1 MNTRSPLAAAAA
13 VALLVTTGCG
23 GGSSPT
29 QPSSASSTTTTT
41 TTTTTGSTGGGT
53 STTTATVS
61 YVQDIRPIFV
71 ADCTRCHAG
80 SRPDAGL
87 DLSTYAGTM
96 RVVTAGNANSALIR
110 FTQSG
115 SAMYQYFSGDRAAKA
130 NLVRTWV
137 VSNNAA
143 ESR

>member
-1 MNTRSPLAAAAA
+1 MNARSRLAAAAA
-13 VALLVTTGCG
+13 VALLVTAGCG

-29 QPSSASSTTTTT
+29 QPSSTSSTTTT

-53 STTTATVS
+53 STTTATVA

-137 VSNNAA
+137 VSNSAA
-143 ESR
+143 ETR